1 MLGPLD
7 KLLGKS
13 RKTSHDALAVVTGA
27 GSGIGAAFA
36 LELGRRGSAVVCSDI
51 DEVAAQNTVAALTEA
66 GARAISIGC
75 DVSRIEDV
83 TALAERSQAW
93 FDGPPTLVINNA
105 GVGAGGAGIGE
116 IPLMIG
122 YGPWASISGARSM
135 AAMFSPHPAG
145 GRTGGRPAGH
155 HQRRLGRRIRRGS
168 GHGRL

>member
-75 DVSRIEDV
+75 DVSR
-83 TALAERSQAW
+83 RSAA
-93 FDGPPTLVINNA
+93 TSH
-105 GVGAGGAGIGE
+105 
-116 IPLMIG
+116 
-122 YGPWASISGARSM
+122 ASK
-135 AAMFSPHPAG
+135 
-145 GRTGGRPAGH
+145 T
-155 HQRRLGRRIRRGS
+155 
-168 GHGRL
+168 